1 MRFIKLLKI
10 IKNRSDTG
18 EAINEFDMLPAAQ
31 DVISALVNKTTVLS
45 NNPARLNYITGSLQV
60 LVTGVIK
67 AATGQVEF
75 NKM

>member
-1 MRFIKLLKI
+1 
-10 IKNRSDTG
+10 
-18 EAINEFDMLPAAQ
+18 MLPAAQ

-45 NNPARLNYITGSLQV
+45 NNPARLNYITGALQV
-60 LVTGVIK
+60 LVISVIK